1 MFQIKKKLLL
11 KNIYLMTNVKL
22 RCLKRD
28 LFKNKKNNQHCRGIT
43 SSSSSCKLE
52 KFVEDSKMNNLLI
65 SLTVE
70 ILYILISFD
79 RSIKVVKL
87 REKVS
92 LKNKIKTSLSTI
104 RRAAKRLKGQK
115 NNSEC

>member
-1 MFQIKKKLLL
+1 
-11 KNIYLMTNVKL
+11 MTNVKL

-65 SLTVE
+65 ISLTVE
-70 ILYILISFD
+70 ILYILISSD

-87 REKVS
+87 REIVS

-104 RRAAKRLKGQK
+104 RRAAKRLERTKK
-115 NNSEC
+115 TTVSVSYILFSI